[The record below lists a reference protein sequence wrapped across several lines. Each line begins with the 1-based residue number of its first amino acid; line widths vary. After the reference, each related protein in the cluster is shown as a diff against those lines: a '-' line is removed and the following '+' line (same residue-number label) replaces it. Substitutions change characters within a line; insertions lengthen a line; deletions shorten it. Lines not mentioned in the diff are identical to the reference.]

1 MPQLF
6 ETSLK
11 PGHPMDQA
19 VPLRAVK
26 VEGECFQRKKK
37 KTEMKK
43 KINATQMKNVLQKYC
58 FLLYV

>member
-11 PGHPMDQA
+11 PGHPMKQA

-26 VEGECFQRKKK
+26 VGGERFQRKNKNKK
-37 KTEMKK
+37 
-43 KINATQMKNVLQKYC
+43 Q
-58 FLLYV
+58 

>member
-11 PGHPMDQA
+11 PGHPMEQA

-37 KTEMKK
+37 K
-43 KINATQMKNVLQKYC
+43 QK
-58 FLLYV
+58 